1 MQLFNLLLQ
10 SVDVLFHRSML
21 FLSFINLIVQI
32 IDLRIELLC
41 LLLYLFYRML
51 LLLNDPAIL
60 FNVLI
65 CFIKFTLHL
74 CDLIHTCFS
83 HLIYLL
89 LFVLFKLYLKLF

>member
-41 LLLYLFYRML
+41 LLL
-51 LLLNDPAIL
+51 
-60 FNVLI
+60 
-65 CFIKFTLHL
+65 
-74 CDLIHTCFS
+74 
-83 HLIYLL
+83 
-89 LFVLFKLYLKLF
+89 